1 MLVLSAVYLGTYVVN
16 NNTVLCAYEFVKLGL
31 RLAVLTTITKL
42 QGGGGNIWM

>member
-1 MLVLSAVYLGTYVVN
+1 MLVLSAVYLGTYVV

-42 QGGGGNIWM
+42 QGEGGNIWR